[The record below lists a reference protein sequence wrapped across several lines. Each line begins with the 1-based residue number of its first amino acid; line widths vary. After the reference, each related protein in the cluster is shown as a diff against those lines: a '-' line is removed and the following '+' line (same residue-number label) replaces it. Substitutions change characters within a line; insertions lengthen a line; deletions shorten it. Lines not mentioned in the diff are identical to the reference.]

1 MKILDRLAKSL
12 LETNQNLVTAES
24 CTGGLIAKLCTDSPG
39 SSQWFD
45 RGFITYSNQS
55 KVEML
60 KVEGDIINKNGAVSQ
75 QVAEAMAYGAIK
87 QSEATY
93 SIAVTG
99 IAGPSGGSTKK
110 PVGTVWI
117 GWGSEHNIKSQCYC
131 FKGNREDIR
140 TQAAEQAIKNLAD
153 LIHCPEQFKN

>member
-1 MKILDRLAKSL
+1 MKALDKLAKSL
-12 LETNQNLVTAES
+12 LKNNQRLVTAES
-24 CTGGLIAKLCTDSPG
+24 CTGGLIAKLCTDRAG

-60 KVEGDIINKNGAVSQ
+60 KVEVETINKNGAVSK
-75 QVAEAMAYGAIK
+75 QVVEAMANGAIK
-87 QSEATY
+87 HSEATC

-99 IAGPSGGSTKK
+99 IAGPSGGSNEK

-117 GWGSEHNIKSQCYC
+117 GWCTEHDIKSECYH
-131 FKGNREDIR
+131 FKGSREDIR
-140 TQAAEQAIKNLAD
+140 AQAAEQAINKLGD
-153 LIHCPEQFKN
+153 LIHHIE